1 MVPEE
6 LLELELEL
14 LELELELLELELL
27 VVVAGVVLPPQAA
40 IETVI
45 NAALNNAT
53 ALLFILYPPFD
64 MRGTTLS

>member
-14 LELELELLELELL
+14 LELLELELL
-27 VVVAGVVLPPQAA
+27 VVVVAGVVLPPQAA